1 MPESR
6 TIAQRVADYDWD
18 GTIAEGAAEVAALI
32 ADHRLAIS
40 QAFWD
45 YYLDLPDTRGVRALL
60 TPAML
65 AERVADS
72 AEYTRL
78 RYEDPFGAEWA
89 ERATRNALE
98 SRRGRIPLRAQLA
111 ALSFAHGE
119 VLKRIAAGCGDDLE
133 RFRRLT
139 DVIQR
144 LALVEADLLTNVIR
158 DFEARKVK
166 RERQG
171 RSDAF
176 RATIGETL
184 AETATLGERVRDEA
198 HGAAAAAR
206 GMLDQTSEVAAAAEQ
221 SAVAMRE
228 AAQTAAGL
236 IRAIEDVRGRMR
248 AGGSVLDDAVHQAER
263 AVGMSEALSDHAQS
277 IESILGLIRDI
288 AGQTNLLALN
298 ATIEAARAGDAGRGF
313 AVVAQEVKSLAN
325 QTARATDDIA
335 GKIAAIQHA
344 TQASVE
350 ATAGIRRITAEVMT
364 ANGAVTETMDA
375 QAQTVSA
382 ITAAVDETALAAD
395 SMSHTIAAIREDT
408 QGVAARIDA
417 LAGDSGVIDAR
428 LAQLRG
434 AADDFSASVAA

>member
-1 MPESR
+1 MTDSR

-18 GTIAEGAAEVAALI
+18 GTIAAGAAEVAALI
-32 ADHRLAIS
+32 GEHRHAIS

-45 YYLDLPDTRGVRALL
+45 YYLGLPDTAGVRAVLG
-60 TPAML
+60 PATI
-65 AERVADS
+65 AQRVADS

-78 RYEDPFGAEWA
+78 RYEQPFGEEWG
-89 ERATRNALE
+89 ERARRNALE

-119 VLKRIAAGCGDDLE
+119 VLKFLAAAVGDDLP
-133 RFRRLT
+133 RFRRLA

-144 LALVEADLLTNVIR
+144 LALVEADLLTAVIR
-158 DFEARKVK
+158 DFEAAKVA
-166 RERQG
+166 RERHS

-184 AETATLGERVRDEA
+184 SETAALGGRIRDEA
-198 HGAAAAAR
+198 HNAAAAAR
-206 GMLDQTSEVAAAAEQ
+206 GMLGQTSEVAAAAEQ
-221 SAVAMRE
+221 SAAAMRE

-236 IRAIEDVRGRMR
+236 IRAIENVRGRMR
-248 AGGSVLDDAVHQAER
+248 AGSTVLGDTVSQADE
-263 AVGMSEALSDHAQS
+263 AAQMSEILSGHAQS

-344 TQASVE
+344 TRASVE
-350 ATAGIRRITAEVMT
+350 ATAGIRRMTVELST
-364 ANGAVTETMDA
+364 ANEAVTDAMDT

-428 LAQLRG
+428 LVQLRG
-434 AADDFSASVAA
+434 AADEFSASVAA